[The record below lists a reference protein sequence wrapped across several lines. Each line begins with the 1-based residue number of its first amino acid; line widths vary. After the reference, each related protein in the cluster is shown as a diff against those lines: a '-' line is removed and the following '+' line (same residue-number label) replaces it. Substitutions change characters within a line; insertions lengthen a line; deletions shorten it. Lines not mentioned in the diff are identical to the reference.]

1 MKHETEPVLIY
12 IIICVFIFFNIMLF
26 IYTYRFMQPHFSK
39 GEKNHLYL
47 IRFINII
54 AVIFSIIFIVFISSI
69 PTKQ

>member
-1 MKHETEPVLIY
+1 MKHESEFVLMHIL
-12 IIICVFIFFNIMLF
+12 IFAFIFLNIMLF

-39 GEKNHLYL
+39 GEKNDLYL